1 MFPQNRTKQ
10 KTFVL
15 RVAGCI
21 GLTYGPLVLWIDNHG
36 QMEATVAG
44 IQVTPEQLSTVSTQL
59 TNGAHTIDGTLAQLA
74 GQVAPLGSEWQGV
87 AQQRFEQLWQEWQR
101 SAKGLHEALTG
112 IAQLTMQASHSYE
125 STEQGIA
132 RSFGS

>member
-1 MFPQNRTKQ
+1 M
-10 KTFVL
+10 
-15 RVAGCI
+15 
-21 GLTYGPLVLWIDNHG
+21 
-36 QMEATVAG
+36 AG

-59 TNGAHTIDGTLAQLA
+59 TNGAQTIDGTLAQLA

-87 AQQRFEQLWQEWQR
+87 AQQRFEQLWAEWQK

-112 IAQLTMQASHSYE
+112 IAQLTQQASHSYA

-132 RSFGS
+132 QSFGS